1 MPDSSAPDPDQARPR
16 SFWNEE
22 VQTMARPELE
32 ALQRGRL
39 SEAVGIAYERAP
51 FFRQRFDVAGIKPGD
66 IASLADLR
74 QVPAFRKADLRADE
88 AAHPPVGQYRASGLR
103 GAVRLATSTGTT
115 GRATYV
121 LFTRHDI
128 GVENELGAR
137 NFWRLGYRPGDVVVN
152 AHPGYLNGGQANVG
166 GVMEH
171 LGCLS
176 ISIGPPADD
185 DTIMAALRRLD
196 GLTVDHWQLMPAAAV
211 RIREAAQRRGWTG
224 LLPPIGNVTPLMQLD
239 LISAGMECVGFLG
252 STCRPGLGHGAH
264 VAEDYAVV
272 EVVDPETSQ
281 PVPDGERGYLVC
293 TSLGRDNPMIR
304 YNLEDVVRID
314 RSPCDCGET
323 HLRAWW
329 DGRGKDIVTV
339 AGRTVLPLD
348 VWRHLAFD
356 AQYVLLRRRRE
367 MDRLEIR
374 LEGAPPE
381 DLAARIEADIQV
393 PVHIAAIP
401 EGSLAR
407 SSYKFERVMDVDE
420 GESA

>member
-1 MPDSSAPDPDQARPR
+1 VPKPPASIPDQARTR
-16 SFWNEE
+16 RFWNPEI
-22 VQTMARPELE
+22 QTLPRAELE
-32 ALQRGRL
+32 ALQLKRL
-39 SEAVGIAYERAP
+39 QEAAGIAYDRAP
-51 FFRQRFDVAGIKPGD
+51 FFRRRFDATGIRPDD
-66 IASLADLR
+66 IVSLDSLR
-74 QVPAFRKADLRADE
+74 QVPPFSKADLRADE

-115 GRATYV
+115 GRPTYV
-121 LFTRHDI
+121 LFTGHDI

-176 ISIGPPADD
+176 ISIGPPEDD
-185 DTIMAALRRLD
+185 DRIIDTLQRLD
-196 GLTVDHWQLMPAAAV
+196 GLAIDHWQLMPAAAV
-211 RIREAAQRRGWTG
+211 RILQAARRRGWTG
-224 LLPPIGNVTPLMQLD
+224 VLPPIQDATPLLQLD

-252 STCRPGLGHGAH
+252 STCRPGLGTGAH
-264 VAEDYAVV
+264 VAEDHALI
-272 EVVDPETSQ
+272 EALDPGTGQ

-329 DGRGKDIVTV
+329 DGRGKDVVRV
-339 AGRTVLPLD
+339 AGRAILPLD
-348 VWRHLAFD
+348 VWRHLSFD
-356 AQYVLLRRRRE
+356 AQYVLLRRPHE

-374 LEGAPPE
+374 LEGTPAD
-381 DLAARIEADIQV
+381 DLAARIEAGTGV
-393 PVHIAAIP
+393 PVHVTQIP
-401 EGSLAR
+401 AGSLAR
-407 SSYKFERVMDVDE
+407 SSYKFERVIDLDR
-420 GESA
+420 GEPA